1 MSVRHPG
8 VALALH
14 DLRVQVSGGGLLLRG
29 VTLSIAPGVPLAVLG
44 ETGSGKTLVVDAV
57 MGTLAPGL
65 RAAGHVTVDGVQAD
79 AGDAAARR
87 PLWGRRLALLP
98 QEPWLALDPTMRAL
112 PQVEETYALVR
123 NAPPA
128 EARRAA
134 RADLAALGIGR
145 DAQRRYPCQLSGGM
159 AQRVAIAAARAG
171 GAAIL
176 LADEPT
182 KGLDAGRRDAVVA
195 ALRVA
200 LGQGGALLCI
210 THDVA
215 VARALGGE
223 VAVMLDGA
231 IVEHGPADRV
241 LSRPEHPYTRRL
253 LAAEPSAWPE
263 PEWAAPGAT
272 VIDAEDLTVSAGGR
286 TLLSGLHLRLGAG
299 EWVSVTG
306 PSGCGKSTLGN
317 VLLGLRRPDRGQ
329 VRRVAGPAGRFGKL
343 YQDPVATFAP
353 HQPLRAALAEVA
365 ALHRVAWSQAGAL
378 MERLRVNDTLLDRRP
393 DAVSGGELQRIA
405 IVRALLPGPAFLLA
419 DEPTSRLDPVTQRDT
434 LDALRTATTERDCAV
449 LLVTHDLALAAKMA
463 VRGVSLGDN
472 ACNALSRTA

>member
-1 MSVRHPG
+1 MSGGPSSPV
-8 VALALH
+8 LTLQN
-14 DLRVQVSGGGLLLRG
+14 LRVQAPDSKPLLRG
-29 VTLSIAPGVPLAVLG
+29 VSLSVAPGVPLTVLG

-65 RAAGHVTVDGVQAD
+65 RATGHVMVDGVQAD

-87 PLWGRRLALLP
+87 HLWGRRLALLP

-112 PQVEETYALVR
+112 PQVEESHALVR
-123 NAPPA
+123 NTQPVD
-128 EARRAA
+128 ARVAGQ
-134 RADLAALGIGR
+134 ADLAALGIDK
-145 DAQRRYPCQLSGGM
+145 DAQRRFPCQLSGGM

-171 GAAIL
+171 GASIL

-182 KGLDAGRRDAVVA
+182 KGLDAGRRDAVVE

-200 LGQGGALLCI
+200 LGEGGALLCI

-231 IVEHGPADRV
+231 VVEHGPADRV
-241 LSRPEHPYTRRL
+241 LSYPEHAYTRRL

-263 PEWAAPGAT
+263 AERLAPGAT
-272 VIDAEDLTVSAGGR
+272 VIEAENLTVSVGDR
-286 TLLSGLHLRLGAG
+286 TLFSGLDLRLGAG

-317 VLLGLRRPDRGQ
+317 VLLGLRRPDSGR
-329 VRRVAGPAGRFGKL
+329 VRRAAGSATRFGKL

-353 HQPLRAALAEVA
+353 HRTLRTALAEVA
-365 ALHRVAWSQAGAL
+365 ALHRVPWVQAGAL
-378 MERLRVNDTLLDRRP
+378 MEKLRVANALLDRLP

-405 IVRALLPGPAFLLA
+405 IIRALLPGPVFLFA
-419 DEPTSRLDPVTQRDT
+419 DEPTSRLDPITQRDT
-434 LDALRTATTERDCAV
+434 LDALKIATAERGCAV
-449 LLVTHDLALAAKMA
+449 LLVTHDPALAAKMA
-463 VRGVSLGDN
+463 GRGFSLGQD
-472 ACNALSRTA
+472 AP